1 MGAALRR
8 ILMFWLVTVFVVAIF
23 GRSPRAD
30 EANKLTYFTFSAPVE
45 LPGMTLPAGTYAF
58 KLLDTTGN
66 RNIVQVFNKDMTHL
80 YGTFLTIA
88 DYRQQP
94 SEKSV
99 IRFSETKEGGPPA
112 VKEWFYP
119 GETYGYEFVYPK
131 NRATQLARASNQA
144 VPSMAQNMT
153 SQITASNNSNNQVT
167 ASNNSNNSAN
177 SQQTPASNASGQ
189 ANVAALEN
197 TPVMAEQP
205 SGDEVEVAEVFV
217 LTPVSGAAVPTSR
230 HNVLTEN
237 STASGKLPQ
246 TASLLPLLGLLGVA
260 LAFSGVALKL
270 LLVRMG
276 H

>member
-1 MGAALRR
+1 
-8 ILMFWLVTVFVVAIF
+8 MFSLATVFVVAIF

-66 RNIVQVFNKDMTHL
+66 RNIVQVFNKNMTRL

-131 NRATQLARASNQA
+131 NRATQLAKASNQA

-153 SQITASNNSNNQVT
+153 SQITASNNSNN
-167 ASNNSNNSAN
+167 NAN
-177 SQQTPASNASGQ
+177 AQQTAASNASGQ

-217 LTPVSGAAVPTSR
+217 LTPVRGAAVPTSR
-230 HNVLTEN
+230 HNVLMEN
-237 STASGKLPQ
+237 STAGGKLPK

-260 LAFSGVALKL
+260 LAFSGIALKL